1 MIEIGEV
8 GKELQHCFDELSLEI
23 SSKLDAERPER
34 DPSNRSKYNY
44 ASELPH
50 PCKKHLVHSRV
61 DWRER
66 QIMDIDGRWRTEEGK
81 DKEWAAKKW
90 FGDVGFVVK
99 GSERYFNTDD
109 PGLEQYKSLQIS
121 GRIDGLIEVRKKLP
135 EPFSEF
141 KELPIEIKSISPH
154 YWQSTRTVEDLKRH
168 SKFWIQKIP
177 SQLNIY
183 FVFRGWPGGLLVL
196 VTFGKKPR
204 ILPMIF
210 DENLWNINS
219 KMALSVNE
227 HVEKGTYPP
236 PMPFDAT
243 VCGMCDFNHIC
254 TPLKPT
260 SVTTEL
266 SDSDKFE
273 LELYLETKEQNEHF
287 KRMHAELIGT
297 NKKPGKYFGQSAFIE
312 DIEIKTNSYMK
323 KKYEVPEKEK
333 EKYRVEDQEIITTK
347 IERIEP

>member
-1 MIEIGEV
+1 MIELGENE
-8 GKELQHCFDELSLEI
+8 KQLQLQINELSLEI
-23 SSKLDAERPER
+23 GSKLDAERPAKGR
-34 DPSNRSKYNY
+34 SFRSKFNY

-50 PCKKHLVHSRV
+50 PCKKFLVHSHL
-61 DWRER
+61 DWRKR
-66 QIMDIDGRWRTEEGK
+66 QIMDLDGRWRVEEGI

-90 FGDVGFVVK
+90 FGNAGFVVK
-99 GSERYFNTDD
+99 ESETYFNTDD
-109 PGLEQYKSLQIS
+109 PGLEQYKNLKIS
-121 GRIDGLIEVRKKLP
+121 GRIDGVVQVTKELP
-135 EPFSEF
+135 EPFSKF

-154 YWQSTRTVEDLKRH
+154 YWASTKTVEDLKRH

-183 FVFRGWPGGLLVL
+183 FMFRGWPGGLLVL
-196 VTFGKKPR
+196 VTFGKRPR

-210 DENLWNINS
+210 DESLYLRDS

-227 HVEKGTYPP
+227 YVEKKKYPP

-260 SVTTEL
+260 
-266 SDSDKFE
+266 DSTISLGDKDKFE

-297 NKKPGKYFGQSAFIE
+297 KDKPGKYFGQSAFIE
-312 DIEIKTNSYMK
+312 DIEIKTTSYMK
-323 KKYEVPEKEK
+323 KKFDVPKEEK
-333 EKYRVEDQEIITTK
+333 EKYRVDDQKITSTK
-347 IERIEP
+347 IERIAP